1 MLATIFWDFP
11 NHIPLF
17 GFELRYYSLMFIIS
31 FVLGQYGMQY
41 IFKKENIS
49 PKLMDSLV
57 YWMIGATIVGARLG
71 HVLFYEFDEYFGPL
85 KWSKIELKLWGI
97 NFPSFEIPRFLAVW
111 EGGLASH
118 GAAIA
123 IVAAMIYWS
132 RKYAKVN
139 PLWTLDRIVLVVA
152 LAAGFIRM
160 GNWFNSEIYGA
171 QANSVFETVF
181 VEDAAQDIKLIFEKN
196 FKVNIKDINFEPSG
210 KVLQKN
216 SLVLPELDLRISF
229 YQSNEMQTSKY
240 ANELLPAI
248 LKGLKR
254 DNQNILMLENTNV
267 EVHQSPNGW
276 EASTKVYGIPRY
288 PTQLFEAGTYWIIFI
303 ILTLLYLKRGA
314 GNKAGFLLGLFLTM
328 LFGFRFFIEFYKEIQ
343 VSFENSMSLNMGQ
356 WLSIPMVSLGLF
368 LIFRAQK
375 KYNS

>member
-71 HVLFYEFDEYFGPL
+71 HVFFYDWDKYKNNLGDIL
-85 KWSKIELKLWGI
+85 K
-97 NFPSFEIPRFLAVW
+97 VW

-132 RKYAKVN
+132 RKYAKVH
-139 PLWTLDRIVLVVA
+139 PLWTLDRIVIVVA
-152 LAAGFIRM
+152 LAAGFIRI

-181 VEDAAQDIKLIFEKN
+181 VEDAAQAIKHQFRGDVEDIS
-196 FKVNIKDINFEPSG
+196 FEPSG
-210 KVLQKN
+210 KVLQTN

-229 YQSNEMQTSKY
+229 YQSNEMQTSEY
-240 ANELLPAI
+240 AKDCLGI
-248 LKGLKR
+248 LKGLER
-254 DNQNILMLENTNV
+254 DNQNILVLENTSV
-267 EVHQSPNGW
+267 EVYQSPNGW
-276 EASTKVYGIPRY
+276 EATTKVYGIPRY
-288 PTQLFEAGTYWIIFI
+288 PTQLFEAGAYWIIFI